1 VLSLLLRRP
10 LPGDTVVLAE
20 CTLDGTLEEPL
31 EVIDET
37 ALRLAKANAVAR
49 VLTTPAAARML
60 RSFLAKRPKQF
71 AGIQVLPVS
80 DMLEVCEAL
89 WPVDE
94 DEDEDEDDEVQ
105 VVGVEAAACRS
116 TRSSSRSS
124 SGSSSS
130 TAP

>member
-1 VLSLLLRRP
+1 MSASAVLCVLSLLLRRP

-89 WPVDE
+89 GPV

-116 TRSSSRSS
+116 TRSSS
-124 SGSSSS
+124 